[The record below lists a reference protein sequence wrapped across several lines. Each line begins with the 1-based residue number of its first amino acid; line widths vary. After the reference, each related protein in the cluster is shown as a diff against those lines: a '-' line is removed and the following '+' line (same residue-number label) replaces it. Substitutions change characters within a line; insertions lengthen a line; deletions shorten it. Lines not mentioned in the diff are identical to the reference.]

1 MNRTLSGLKS
11 DAIAVFTSVIKWNV
25 HIEKNVSRRI
35 IFGEKCKVSIGKVT
49 GYLKV
54 LIYKIKGFS
63 GIWLPRSF
71 LLT

>member
-1 MNRTLSGLKS
+1 M
-11 DAIAVFTSVIKWNV
+11 FTSFIKWNV

-35 IFGEKCKVSIGKVT
+35 MFGEKCKVSIGTVA
-49 GYLKV
+49 GYLNV

-63 GIWLPRSF
+63 GIWLPLSF